1 VNKRIFR
8 VIALICVGALLF
20 TGCGSFNTHNS
31 QISDMPYAPDTA
43 GDAVGA
49 PDDGADTSHNEN
61 ANVTYSSGSGNA
73 AIAYTEEAD

>member
-31 QISDMPYAPDTA
+31 TPNSQISDMPYAPDTA

-49 PDDGADTSHNEN
+49 PDDGADN
-61 ANVTYSSGSGNA
+61 
-73 AIAYTEEAD
+73 